1 MIFFI
6 EMKMTESEFN
16 QLIDD
21 IIMQIEDALDELDND
36 IDYETSA
43 GILNITLENNSQIII
58 NRQISAMQLWMAA
71 KSGGYHYNYDVKTQG
86 WQDERSGEAFKTA
99 LDRCLSEQ
107 SDEAIILDF

>member
-1 MIFFI
+1 
-6 EMKMTESEFN
+6 MKMTESEFN

-21 IIMQIEDALDELDND
+21 IIMQIEDALDELYND

-43 GILNITLENNSQIII
+43 GILNITLENSSQIII

-71 KSGGYHYNYDVKTQG
+71 KSGGYHFNYDETQG